1 MFVIIKGGGATLLP
15 VTTLTT
21 PITTGGGG
29 GEKGASAVV
38 VWEPGVEQGLGL
50 RQALINKYFKQSVPE
65 LADRGSITKPRGT
78 VKVIE
83 DNCFDEKESL
93 TILTQTGEEV
103 ALQQGEDPGGP
114 ASVTPHVMMM

>member
-1 MFVIIKGGGATLLP
+1 MFVRNRGGGSHP
-15 VTTLTT
+15 VTTITT

-29 GEKGASAVV
+29 GEEGASAVV

-65 LADRGSITKPRGT
+65 LADRGSMTKPRGT

-83 DNCFDEKESL
+83 DNCFDEKESPA
-93 TILTQTGEEV
+93 ILTHTGEEA
-103 ALQQGEDPGGP
+103 ALLQGEDPGGP